1 MYRLEVTDEIR
12 RAVSAYGHRAA
23 VYLYGS
29 EARGDARQDADIDL
43 LIVMDK
49 DKVSLE
55 DEMRL
60 TAPLYEIELK
70 TGILINTT
78 FVTKSSWGS
87 PVTPFYENVTED
99 AVAL

>member
-1 MYRLEVTDEIR
+1 MYRREITDEIR

-29 EARGDARQDADIDL
+29 EARGDARQDSDIDL

-78 FVTKSSWGS
+78 FVTKNSWGS